1 MGRQG
6 RNPLGET
13 WWGLSVV
20 ERLGERDLE
29 ASLSYL
35 RGLYARRDPEGFKQ
49 HVLETIPNL
58 VPSEL
63 TTYNE
68 MDLRTSENV
77 WRWEPVPSDFAEL
90 TEIFANCMD
99 ENPCVAYYRRTGD
112 GRATKI
118 SDFLTQRELR
128 KLGYYDEY
136 LRRVGLEHR
145 MSIVIP
151 KPPHSVIALA
161 LGRSGKDFS
170 ERDRLLLDLLRP
182 HLTQAYDN
190 AAAPPLIREESAR
203 PNQTKDVLLS
213 RGSLELLGL
222 TDREAD
228 ILLGIARGKTNKQI
242 ATSLYVS
249 PLTVKTH
256 LQHVYRKL
264 GVASRT
270 EALARALEMLDLLG

>member
-6 RNPLGET
+6 CNLVGET
-13 WWGLSVV
+13 RWGLLVV
-20 ERLGERDLE
+20 ERLGQRDLE

-35 RGLYARRDPEGFKQ
+35 HELYAQRNSESFKRR
-49 HVLETIPNL
+49 VLETIPNL

-68 MDLRTSENV
+68 MDLRTSKNV
-77 WRWEPVPSDFAEL
+77 WEWEPVPSDFAEL

-136 LRRVGLEHR
+136 LRRVVLEYR
-145 MSIVIP
+145 MSVVIP

-161 LGRSGKDFS
+161 LGRGGKDFS
-170 ERDRLLLDLLRP
+170 ERDRLMLDLLRP
-182 HLTQAYDN
+182 HLMQAQDN
-190 AAAPPLIREESAR
+190 AAALTRIREEAAR
-203 PNQTKDVLLS
+203 PHQAKGVLLS
-213 RGSLELLGL
+213 RGSQELLGL

-228 ILLGIARGKTNKQI
+228 ILLGIAQGKTNQQI

-264 GVASRT
+264 GVGSRT
-270 EALARALEMLDLLG
+270 EALTQALEMLDS

>member
-1 MGRQG
+1 M
-6 RNPLGET
+6 
-13 WWGLSVV
+13 
-20 ERLGERDLE
+20 
-29 ASLSYL
+29 
-35 RGLYARRDPEGFKQ
+35 
-49 HVLETIPNL
+49 IPNL

-68 MDLRTSENV
+68 LDLRTSKNV
-77 WRWEPVPSDFAEL
+77 WKWEPVPSDFVEL
-90 TEIFANCMD
+90 TEIFALYMN

-128 KLGYYDEY
+128 SLGYYNEY
-136 LRRVGLEHR
+136 LRRVGLGYR

-190 AAAPPLIREESAR
+190 VAALTRIREESAR
-203 PNQTKDVLLS
+203 PTPTKDVLPP
-213 RGSLELLGL
+213 RESLKFLGL
-222 TDREAD
+222 TNRETD
-228 ILLGIARGKTNKQI
+228 VFVGIARGKTNKQI

-264 GVASRT
+264 GVESRT
-270 EALARALEMLDLLG
+270 EALARASEMLDLLG

>member
-1 MGRQG
+1 M
-6 RNPLGET
+6 
-13 WWGLSVV
+13 
-20 ERLGERDLE
+20 ERLRERDLE

-35 RGLYARRDPEGFKQ
+35 RELYAQRDPDSFRRYFLK
-49 HVLETIPNL
+49 TIASV

-68 MDLRTSENV
+68 MDLRSSKNV
-77 WRWEPVPSDFAEL
+77 FWEWEPIPSDFVEL
-90 TEIFANCMD
+90 TEAFAVYMH
-99 ENPCVAYYRRTGD
+99 ENPCVEYYRRTGD

-128 KLGYYDEY
+128 KLGYYNEY
-136 LRRVGLEHR
+136 LRKVGLQHR
-145 MSIVIP
+145 MSIVLP
-151 KPPHSVIALA
+151 ESPHSVIALA

-170 ERDRLLLDLLRP
+170 ERDRLKLDLLRP

-190 AAAPPLIREESAR
+190 AAALARIRQLELAH
-203 PNQTKDVLLS
+203 PNPMKDTLLS
-213 RGSLELLGL
+213 RESLERLGL
-222 TDREAD
+222 TDREAE
-228 ILLGIARGKTNKQI
+228 ILLGIAQGKTNKQI

-264 GVASRT
+264 GVESRT
-270 EALARALEMLDLLG
+270 EALARALEFLDLLSS